1 MATQRTI
8 LRHGDGIRFLEQRG
22 QVRELQRILKEL
34 GFLGRNATIDG
45 RFGIQTE
52 KAVKEFQKSQ
62 KLLADGIVGNNTWV
76 SLDLALA
83 RARKPPVLKKGDGI
97 VSPGKR
103 EEVKVLQLLLQKV
116 GVLPK
121 AAPIDGLFGEGTEAA
136 VKKFQESQKL
146 TADGVVGEKTWE
158 ALEEPKLPVRR
169 FPVLRKGDG
178 IDYPQLQDEV
188 KELQGLLKKGGFL
201 PANAPIDGL
210 FGENT
215 ENALKWFQESEKLT
229 VDGLAGA
236 NTWSALVKEPVQT
249 YSPYPAN
256 ILSRFDL
263 DRIVSSIPYSHI
275 RPYARTSIP
284 LILTEAT
291 KAGIVDKGQLA
302 YILATAFHES
312 HLGRLMEEFAS
323 GWAYEWRRDL
333 GNVQQGDG
341 PKYKGR
347 GFVQIT
353 GRRNYSDWSQ
363 RLGIDLINNPERT
376 LEPEIAAKI
385 LVIGSRDGTFTGHK
399 LEDHISGLKRDFYN
413 ARRIINGLDRA
424 TEIAAIALDFY
435 RVL

>member
-8 LRHGDGIRFLEQRG
+8 LRYGDGIRFPEQRE
-22 QVRELQRILKEL
+22 QVKQLQRILKEL
-34 GFLGRNATIDG
+34 GFLGKNTSIDG
-45 RFGIQTE
+45 KFGIQTE
-52 KAVKEFQKSQ
+52 EAVKEFQESQ
-62 KLLADGIVGNNTWV
+62 KLLVDGVVGNNTWI

-83 RARKPPVLKKGDGI
+83 RAKKPPVLKKGDGI
-97 VSPGKR
+97 VSPAKR
-103 EEVKVLQLLLQKV
+103 EEVKVLQLLLRKV

-121 AAPIDGLFGEGTEAA
+121 DAPIDGLFGEGTEAA
-136 VKKFQESQKL
+136 VKEFQETQNL

-158 ALEEPKLPVRR
+158 ALEDPKLPVQR

-188 KELQGLLKKGGFL
+188 KQLQALLKKAGFL
-201 PANAPIDGL
+201 PADAPIDGL

-215 ENALKWFQESEKLT
+215 ENALKRFQESEKLT

-284 LILTEAT
+284 IILTEAT

-333 GNVQQGDG
+333 GNVQRGDG

-353 GRRNYSDWSQ
+353 GRRNYSDWSR
-363 RLGIDLINNPERT
+363 RLGIDLINNPEKA

-385 LVIGSRDGTFTGHK
+385 LVQGSRDGTFTGRK
-399 LEDHISGLKRDFYN
+399 LEDDISGVKRDYYN

-424 TEIAAIALDFY
+424 TEIAAIAQNFY